1 MNAPT
6 RRSRAFFPN
15 GFDWSSHYVRNT
27 IAVLGIAILFA
38 AGHFLTPVQKS
49 LQLGIDYNTSEIRGA
64 PSKVPLPDVWLP

>member
-1 MNAPT
+1 MKAPT

-15 GFDWSSHYVRNT
+15 GFDWWSHHVRNA

-49 LQLGIDYNTSEIRGA
+49 LQLGIDYNTSEIRGT
-64 PSKVPLPDVWLP
+64 PSKVLLPDVWLP